1 MDSDTQEGADS
12 RQGTGP
18 LIGLPQVLALVGLAR
33 TAWLDRVRD
42 KTAPQPI
49 KEGRRTLWVEPE
61 VRAWIQERVR
71 RYRQGTG
78 A

>member
-1 MDSDTQEGADS
+1 MESDTQEVADS
-12 RQGTGP
+12 QHGAGP

-33 TAWLDRVRD
+33 TAWLDRVRN

-61 VRAWIQERVR
+61 VRAWIRDRVR
-71 RYRQGTG
+71 HYREG
-78 A
+78 AGA